1 MNSLKR
7 LRTEETQSTL
17 QREIGKQLH
26 AMYDPVAKNELP
38 LRLEELMRRLDSTRL
53 VFGVRTPAG

>member
-1 MNSLKR
+1 MDSLKR
-7 LRTEETQSTL
+7 LRNEETQSTL

-38 LRLEELMRRLDSTRL
+38 PRIEALMRRLDTMQH
-53 VFGVRTPAG
+53 